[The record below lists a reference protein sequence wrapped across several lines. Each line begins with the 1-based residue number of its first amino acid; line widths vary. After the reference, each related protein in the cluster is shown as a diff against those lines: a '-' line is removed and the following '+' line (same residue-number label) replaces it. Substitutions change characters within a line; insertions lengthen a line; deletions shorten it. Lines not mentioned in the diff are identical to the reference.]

1 MKRTLITLAIV
12 AFTSVMAAGCTS
24 AQGSDRFATETAN
37 VKTIKGYAASKEV
50 ALKAFSKLEVS
61 GIYQVVLHKS
71 GKHRCI
77 ISVTHRDD
85 LGKIYPRVQGGI
97 LFFKND
103 IRIPWSFNGK
113 KQNRHRVRLDIY
125 TPYLDG
131 IKISGAAKLYTQA
144 SFEAKNFKIELNG
157 ASALDGLKLDCEN
170 MEIDASGAAVMRNSQ
185 LEAKRVDLELS
196 GAAVIK
202 ESQWNI
208 RNQFLTSVSG
218 AAQLSLF
225 GRAGSLACSVAGA
238 GKVRLAD
245 YPVRKCAID
254 ASGAGSAYIHVTDEI
269 TEAEASG
276 ASNIY
281 YRGGAVVRSIR
292 TSGASHVRQ
301 EN

>member
-12 AFTSVMAAGCTS
+12 VFTSVMAGGCTS
-24 AQGSDRFATETAN
+24 AQGSEGFATNTAN
-37 VKTIKGYAASKEV
+37 VKTINGYAASKEIS
-50 ALKAFSKLEVS
+50 LKAFRKLEVS

-71 GKHRCI
+71 GKPRCI
-77 ISVTHRDD
+77 ISVSRKDD
-85 LGKIYPRVQGGI
+85 LDKIYPRVQSGI

-103 IRIPWSFNGK
+103 IRIPWNFNGK
-113 KQNRHRVRLDIY
+113 KQNRHCVRLDIY

-131 IKISGAAKLYTQA
+131 IKMSGAAKLYTQA
-144 SFEAKNFKIELNG
+144 SFEAKSFEIDLSG
-157 ASALDGLKLDCEN
+157 ASALNGLKLDCETL
-170 MEIDASGAAVMRNSQ
+170 EIDASGAAVMRDSR
-185 LEAKRVDLELS
+185 LEAKWVDLELN

-202 ESQWNI
+202 ESRWNI
-208 RNQFLTSVSG
+208 RGQFLASVSG
-218 AAQLSLF
+218 ASQLLLS
-225 GRAGSLACSVAGA
+225 GRAESLACSVTGA

-245 YPVRKCAID
+245 YPVRKCTID

-281 YRGGAVVRSIR
+281 YSGGAVVRSIK
-292 TSGASHVRQ
+292 TSGASHIRQ